1 MQLRLQGQRRLTI
14 QEKDT
19 LRIQRMEQKDK
30 QEDEMKGG
38 YERLFPI
45 PEHMMKLDPYLKEL
59 QGNYDYL
66 IEATKQLMGEF
77 GN

>member
-1 MQLRLQGQRRLTI
+1 
-14 QEKDT
+14 
-19 LRIQRMEQKDK
+19 
-30 QEDEMKGG
+30 MKGG

-45 PEHMMKLDPYLKEL
+45 PENVMKLDPYLKDL
-59 QGNYDYL
+59 QVNYEYL